1 MRCTEKEKDFMFGF
15 IKEVC
20 ETIGPRRPCSI
31 EEKQSTEFLVKQ
43 LGKYCDEAWPDDF
56 FCRPGAYRVM
66 FHWPI
71 LFYICALPF
80 LFFFPLISLFVAIFV
95 VIMLVANEIYNFEL
109 IDVLFKKQKSTNVI
123 AKIKPSKEIKN
134 IIILSGHHDS
144 NWEFPFGKRFG
155 TKVSFFMILPLIFN
169 PLLAIFS
176 ILKMMIQI
184 PLAADIILFV
194 IMVAP
199 VPILIPFGMKVISKT
214 SVMGANDNLSALA
227 VCLSAARYF
236 SESKNKLAHSE
247 VWIVSFGCEEIGIR
261 GSKRFVT
268 KYLER
273 IKNSYSINLDLVG
286 GKDCHIHVVTKEEM
300 GAIKLSTE
308 ICDIL
313 QNASRKVNIPVTRGP
328 VMCFTDS
335 MAFSMKKVKSA
346 ALVGLLPDQN
356 MPRFYHTID
365 DTPENIDSSVM
376 GECLEICLQAM
387 YDIDAKFS

>member
-1 MRCTEKEKDFMFGF
+1 MRTTEKDKDFTIGF

-20 ETIGPRRPCSI
+20 ETIGPRRPCSA
-31 EEKQSTEFLVKQ
+31 EERQCAQFLVKH
-43 LGKYCDEAWPDDF
+43 LKKYCDEAWSEDF

-71 LFYICALPF
+71 LFYILALPF
-80 LFFFPLISLFVAIFV
+80 LFFYPVVSL
-95 VIMLVANEIYNFEL
+95 LVATFVIILLIADEIYNVEL
-109 IDVLFKKQKSTNVI
+109 IDPLFKKQQSTNVI

-155 TKVSFFMILPLIFN
+155 TKVSIFMVLPLIFN
-169 PLLAIFS
+169 PLLALFSVFKIFIS
-176 ILKMMIQI
+176 FSF
-184 PLAADIILFV
+184 LADFILFI
-194 IMVAP
+194 IMIAP

-236 SESKNKLAHSE
+236 SDSNNKLMHSE

-268 KYLER
+268 KHLEE
-273 IKNSYSINLDLVG
+273 IKNAYSINLDLVG
-286 GKDCHIHVVTKEEM
+286 EKDCHMNVVTKEEM
-300 GAIKLSTE
+300 GAIALSAE
-308 ICDIL
+308 MCDIL
-313 QNASRKVNIPVTRGP
+313 ENASRNVNIPVTRGP

-335 MAFSMKKVKSA
+335 MAFAIKKIRSA

-356 MPRFYHTID
+356 MPRFYHTMD
-365 DTPENIDSSVM
+365 DTPEHVDSEVM
-376 GECLEICLQAM
+376 AACLEICLQAM
-387 YDIDAKFS
+387 YDIDAKFA

>member
-1 MRCTEKEKDFMFGF
+1 MRCTEKEKDFMVDF

-20 ETIGPRRPCSI
+20 DKIGPRRPCSI
-31 EEKQSTEFLVKQ
+31 EEKRCTEFLVKH
-43 LGKYCDEAWPDDF
+43 LGKYCDEAWSEDF

-80 LFFFPLISLFVAIFV
+80 LFFFPLVSLLVAIFV

-109 IDVLFKKQKSTNVI
+109 IDVMFKKQKSTNVI

-155 TKVSFFMILPLIFN
+155 TKVSIFMVLPLIFN
-169 PLLAIFS
+169 PLLALFS
-176 ILKMMIQI
+176 IIKILI
-184 PLAADIILFV
+184 PIPFIADVILLIIIL
-194 IMVAP
+194 AP
-199 VPILIPFGMKVISKT
+199 LPILIPFGMKVISKT

-227 VCLSAARYF
+227 VCLTAAQYF
-236 SESKNKLAHSE
+236 SNPKNKLAHSE

-268 KYLER
+268 KYLEK
-273 IKNSYSINLDLVG
+273 IKNAYSINLDLVG

-313 QNASRKVNIPVTRGP
+313 QEASQKVNIPVTRGP

-335 MAFSMKKVKSA
+335 MAFTMKKVKSA

-365 DTPENIDSSVM
+365 DTPENIDPAVM

-387 YDIDAKFS
+387 YDIDTKFS

>member
-1 MRCTEKEKDFMFGF
+1 
-15 IKEVC
+15 
-20 ETIGPRRPCSI
+20 
-31 EEKQSTEFLVKQ
+31 
-43 LGKYCDEAWPDDF
+43 
-56 FCRPGAYRVM
+56 M

-71 LFYICALPF
+71 LFYILALPF
-80 LFFFPLISLFVAIFV
+80 LFFFPLVSLFVAIFV

-123 AKIKPSKEIKN
+123 AKIKPSKETKN

-155 TKVSFFMILPLIFN
+155 TKVSIFMVLPLIFN
-169 PLLAIFS
+169 PLLALFS
-176 ILKMMIQI
+176 LLKIMIQI
-184 PLAADIILFV
+184 PFVADIILFV

-227 VCLSAARYF
+227 VCLTTAQYF
-236 SESKNKLAHSE
+236 SNPKNKLTNSE
-247 VWIVSFGCEEIGIR
+247 LWIVSFGCEEIGIR

-268 KYLER
+268 KYLEK
-273 IKNSYSINLDLVG
+273 IKNAYSINLDLVG

-313 QNASRKVNIPVTRGP
+313 QDASRKVNIPVTRGP

-335 MAFSMKKVKSA
+335 MAFTMKKVKSA
-346 ALVGLLPDQN
+346 ALIGLLPDQN

-365 DTPENIDSSVM
+365 DTPENIDPSVM

>member
-20 ETIGPRRPCSI
+20 ETIGPRRPCST
-31 EEKQSTEFLVKQ
+31 EEKRCTEFLVKR
-43 LGKYCDEAWPDDF
+43 LGKYCDEVWSEDF

-80 LFFFPLISLFVAIFV
+80 LFFFPLVSLLVAIFV

-109 IDVLFKKQKSTNVI
+109 IDVMFKKQKSTNVI
-123 AKIKPSKEIKN
+123 AKIKPSKKIKN
-134 IIILSGHHDS
+134 IIVLSGHHDS

-155 TKVSFFMILPLIFN
+155 TKVSIFMVLPLIFN
-169 PLLAIFS
+169 PLLALFS
-176 ILKMMIQI
+176 LLKTMIQI
-184 PLAADIILFV
+184 PLVADIILFV

-236 SESKNKLAHSE
+236 SESKNKLTHSE
-247 VWIVSFGCEEIGIR
+247 LWIISFGCEEIGIR

-268 KYLER
+268 KYLEK
-273 IKNSYSINLDLVG
+273 IKNAYSINLDLVG

-335 MAFSMKKVKSA
+335 MAFTMKKVKSA
-346 ALVGLLPDQN
+346 ALLGLLPDQN

-365 DTPENIDSSVM
+365 DTPENIDPAVM

>member
-20 ETIGPRRPCSI
+20 ETIGARRPCSI
-31 EEKQSTEFLVKQ
+31 EEKRCTEFLVKH
-43 LGKYCDEAWPDDF
+43 LGKYCDEAWSEDF

-80 LFFFPLISLFVAIFV
+80 LFFFPLVSLLVAIFV

-134 IIILSGHHDS
+134 IIVLSGHHDS

-155 TKVSFFMILPLIFN
+155 TKVSIFMVLPLIFN
-169 PLLAIFS
+169 PLLALFS
-176 ILKMMIQI
+176 LFKIMIQI
-184 PLAADIILFV
+184 PLVADIILFV
-194 IMVAP
+194 IMIAP
-199 VPILIPFGMKVISKT
+199 VPILIPFGLKVISKT

-227 VCLSAARYF
+227 VCLAIAQYF
-236 SESKNKLAHSE
+236 SNPKNKLTNSE
-247 VWIVSFGCEEIGIR
+247 LWIVSFGCEEIGIR

-268 KYLER
+268 KYLEK
-273 IKNSYSINLDLVG
+273 IKNAYSINLDLVG
-286 GKDCHIHVVTKEEM
+286 GKNCHIHVVTKEEM

-313 QNASRKVNIPVTRGP
+313 QEASRKVNIPVTRGP

-335 MAFSMKKVKSA
+335 MAFTMKKVKSA
-346 ALVGLLPDQN
+346 ALLGLLPDQN
-356 MPRFYHTID
+356 MPQFYHTID
-365 DTPENIDSSVM
+365 DIPENIDPSVM

-387 YDIDAKFS
+387 YDIDAKYS